1 MALGVQR
8 FFLSVLFFGLAA
20 PTLGA
25 DVKRGEYLFA
35 AAGCKGCHTDVKH
48 KGPPL
53 AGGRQLKT
61 AFGVFYSPNITP
73 DLDYGIGKWSDAD
86 FIRALRFG
94 LAPDGRHY
102 FPVFP
107 YPSYTGITDRDLMD
121 IKAYLFTRPAS
132 AKANKPHDINPLFG
146 QRFLIAVWK
155 TLYFKPGPFK
165 PSPEKSG
172 IWNRGAYLVNALSH
186 CAACH
191 TPRNALG
198 VIKRDRWMAGT
209 NEGPQGGTIPNI
221 TPDRETGIGRWPKGD
236 LEEVLQTGLLPDGD
250 FVGDSMGEVVDD
262 VTGKLVSDD
271 IKAIAT
277 YLRSLPPVRHKIGK
291 KGR

>member
-1 MALGVQR
+1 MALGFQR
-8 FFLSVLFFGLAA
+8 LFLSVLFFGLATPSLA
-20 PTLGA
+20 A

-73 DLDYGIGKWSDAD
+73 DRDHGIGKWSDAD
-86 FIRALRFG
+86 FVRALRFG

-107 YPSYTGITDRDLMD
+107 YPSYTGITDKDLLD

-165 PSPEKSG
+165 SSPEKSG

-186 CAACH
+186 CAECH

-198 VIKRDRWMAGT
+198 AIKRDRWMAGT
-209 NEGPQGGTIPNI
+209 NEGPQGGTVPNI

-250 FVGDSMGEVVDD
+250 FVGDAMGEVVDD
-262 VTGKLVSDD
+262 VTGKLISDD
-271 IKAIAT
+271 IKAIAA

-291 KGR
+291 KGK